1 VTKAATQALNSQL
14 SALESYAD
22 NSPMADLARLAT
34 RKASQAQAQAKQLAN
49 LKSQFAGGTAD
60 DTMRAR
66 LIGPGN
72 AAELRHQLLQGDA
85 PGHEWGLSAGVLL
98 VGSLKGLGFVR
109 ELVGL

>member
-1 VTKAATQALNSQL
+1 MEGVVLAGLMLVVATGATHAPVTAIAT
-14 SALESYAD
+14 
-22 NSPMADLARLAT
+22 
-34 RKASQAQAQAKQLAN
+34 
-49 LKSQFAGGTAD
+49 GGAAD

-72 AAELRHQLLQGDA
+72 AAELQHQLLQGDA

>member
-1 VTKAATQALNSQL
+1 
-14 SALESYAD
+14 
-22 NSPMADLARLAT
+22 MADLAKMAA
-34 RKASQAQAQAKQLAN
+34 RKASQAQAQAQKLAD
-49 LKSQFAGGTAD
+49 LKSMFAGGVAD

-72 AAELRHQLLQGDA
+72 AAELRRQLLQGEA